1 MLLCIGDKLLEI
13 YKTDIINNNADN
25 EQSNVALKSLMLYF
39 TTEWPY
45 PHQILTEM
53 SETGWHEIERIYQQ
67 SKNTH
72 C

>member
-13 YKTDIINNNADN
+13 YKTDIIKNNPDN
-25 EQSNVALKSLMLYF
+25 QRSNVVLKSLMLYQA
-39 TTEWPY
+39 TEWLY

-53 SETGWHEIERIYQQ
+53 SEIGWQEIVRIYQQ